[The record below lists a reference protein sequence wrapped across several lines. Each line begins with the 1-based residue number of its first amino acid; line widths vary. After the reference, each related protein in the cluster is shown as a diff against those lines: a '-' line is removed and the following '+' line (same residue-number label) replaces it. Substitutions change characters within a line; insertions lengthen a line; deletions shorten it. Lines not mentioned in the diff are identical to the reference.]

1 MSEITGTRPSGYKT
15 SAKDDAE
22 RALFGELPD
31 DPADGTVDIPLS
43 ERLRERLDQGRSRAH
58 QAAPPPPPGDSAPP
72 PPGDSAP
79 PPPPP
84 SALDNLKALA
94 ERASTITRAEVDT
107 ALTALLPDLAR
118 EPDDAT
124 VDCQIRGIGQEVR
137 GFGVVAAAA
146 LRELAKLR
154 KAVKRTRTATPRPA
168 DTGVAG
174 EDERPRPAGLP
185 EGWSDPGGWVC
196 STTGI
201 WHQKDTPEGPVL
213 ARVTQR
219 PLWIGRRWKDVDSG
233 AWTVDVQWPGGSAIV
248 GREVAMDSRGII
260 GLAGQGAPVGSSS
273 ARGAAQWLEIS
284 EQHNAGIVPVEVAIS
299 RLGWT
304 ETANGMRALQT
315 PEGPHMLRTEGEGR
329 SIAST
334 IRRCGTFTDWQKAA
348 KEVNCSPVAAIMLA
362 ASVASVMLEAT
373 GAANFILDL
382 CGKSSRG
389 KTTALRW
396 AASAWGDPAENGG
409 YLSKW
414 NSTQVFIERKGA
426 FLNGLP
432 LCIDDTKQ
440 LSEKSREELKNIIYM
455 WEGGQG
461 RGRGSTTGTCET
473 ATWRSILLSTGES
486 PLSVIGGHHE
496 GMKLR
501 VLTLNEMPFS
511 EAKLCAPILNL
522 EDYGH
527 IGPMI
532 AAWTVQN
539 WADLKAR
546 WSRRRDKIRTE
557 LGGGD
562 NLDRIS
568 GYVAT
573 LTLAG
578 NALVTCG
585 VPMPLTEMKDML
597 YKAAKSALTG
607 SDIAGEAFQRI
618 GEWLVQHPDR
628 ISGATARTEVPCA
641 GWIGRVVDT
650 GEVGVYPALL
660 EKQIVQL
667 GYVPDEVIPQWAD
680 RGFILTGRDVLKLN
694 TWFDGKSPRMYRL
707 KIEGW
712 KVWRPELPPAPSDS
726 DQR

>member
-1 MSEITGTRPSGYKT
+1 MSEVTGTRPDSYT
-15 SAKDDAE
+15 TPIKDVNDLH
-22 RALFGELPD
+22 RATPGGLSRAMLED
-31 DPADGTVDIPLS
+31 LS
-43 ERLRERLDQGRSRAH
+43 EPVPMSAGRAH

-84 SALDNLKALA
+84 STAATPSATAVELLA
-94 ERASTITRAEVDT
+94 ILTGIRAKEPKGVLADRLRD
-107 ALTALLPDLAR
+107 LTLTGSDEEAALLSR
-118 EPDDAT
+118 IAT
-124 VDCQIRGIGQEVR
+124 EHGWKQI
-137 GFGVVAAAA
+137 VAALKRPVRPVNKDTSGGEAA
-146 LRELAKLR
+146 QYEA
-154 KAVKRTRTATPRPA
+154 PR
-168 DTGVAG
+168 
-174 EDERPRPAGLP
+174 GLP
-185 EGWSDPGGWVC
+185 EGWSDPWGWIC
-196 STTGI
+196 STKGI
-201 WHQKDTPEGPVL
+201 YHQKDTPEGPVL
-213 ARVTQR
+213 APVTQR

-260 GLAGQGAPVGSSS
+260 GLAGKGAPVGSSS

-304 ETANGMRALQT
+304 ETADGMRALQT

-334 IRRCGTFTDWQKAA
+334 IRRCGTFTGWQLAA
-348 KEVNCSPVAAIMLA
+348 KEVNRSPVAAIMLA

-539 WADLKAR
+539 WTGLKAR
-546 WSRRRDKIRTE
+546 WSRRRDKVRTE

-585 VPMPLTEMKDML
+585 VPIPLTEMKDML

-628 ISGATARTEVPCA
+628 ISGATARTEVPYA

-680 RGFILTGRDVLKLN
+680 RGFILTGRDGLKMN

-712 KVWRPELPPAPSDS
+712 KVWRPEPPPAPSDS
-726 DQR
+726 DQP

>member
-1 MSEITGTRPSGYKT
+1 MSEVT
-15 SAKDDAE
+15 DA
-22 RALFGELPD
+22 R
-31 DPADGTVDIPLS
+31 ADGHTTPVNEQAIKDINDLHRATPGGLSLAMLEALS
-43 ERLRERLDQGRSRAH
+43 EPVPL
-58 QAAPPPPPGDSAPP
+58 
-72 PPGDSAP
+72 
-79 PPPPP
+79 PPP
-84 SALDNLKALA
+84 STAVELLA
-94 ERASTITRAEVDT
+94 ILTGIRAKQPKGVLADRLRD
-107 ALTALLPDLAR
+107 LTLTGSDEEAALLSR
-118 EPDDAT
+118 IAT
-124 VDCQIRGIGQEVR
+124 EHGWKQI
-137 GFGVVAAAA
+137 VAALKRPVRPVNQDASGGEAA
-146 LRELAKLR
+146 QYEA
-154 KAVKRTRTATPRPA
+154 PR
-168 DTGVAG
+168 
-174 EDERPRPAGLP
+174 GLP
-185 EGWSDPGGWVC
+185 EGWSDPGGWIC
-196 STTGI
+196 STKGI
-201 WHQKDTPEGPVL
+201 YHQKDTPEGPVL

-219 PLWIGRRWKDVDSG
+219 PLWIGRRWADIDSG
-233 AWTVDVQWPGGSAIV
+233 AWTVDVQWPEGSAIV
-248 GREVAMDSRGII
+248 SRKEAMDSRSLVE
-260 GLAGQGAPVGSSS
+260 LAGRGAPVGSSS
-273 ARGAAQWLEIS
+273 ARAAAAWLEVS

-304 ETANGMRALQT
+304 EAGGGRALQT
-315 PEGPHMLRTEGEGR
+315 PEGPHMLRTEGQGR
-329 SIAST
+329 LIAST
-334 IRRCGTFTDWQKAA
+334 IHTAGTFAGWQLVA
-348 KEVNCSPVAAIMLA
+348 KEVNRSPVAAIMLA

-432 LCIDDTKQ
+432 LCLDDTKQ
-440 LSEKSREELKNIIYM
+440 LSEKNREELKNIIYM

-511 EAKLCAPILNL
+511 EAKLCAPIHSL

-532 AAWTVQN
+532 AVWTAKHWN
-539 WADLKAR
+539 ELKKR
-546 WSRRRDKIRTE
+546 WEQRRDKVRTE

-585 VPMPLTEMKDML
+585 VPMPLTEMKDVL
-597 YKAAKSALTG
+597 YKAAKSALIG

-628 ISGATARTEVPCA
+628 ISGATARTEVPYA

-650 GEVGVYPALL
+650 GEVGVYPAVL
-660 EKQIVQL
+660 ENQIVQL
-667 GYVPDEVIPQWAD
+667 GYVPAEVIPQWAD
-680 RGFILTGRDVLKLN
+680 RGFILTGRDGLKMN
-694 TWFDGKSPRMYRL
+694 TWFEGKSPRMYRL
-707 KIEGW
+707 KIDGW
-712 KVWRPELPPAPSDS
+712 KVWRAEPPPAPSDS
-726 DQR
+726 DRPW